1 MSWNPFKWFNN
12 RAAGMS
18 DTAKEAAFNQN
29 PNRVEFTTIDGGG
42 VGPTSVYNTWNDY
55 DAGRSS
61 GSYSN
66 ESPSFVSQFGN
77 FAGNVGKSF
86 LSNYMKNRTFGGAAE
101 EKPAFAI
108 GGSPGGFKTS
118 KIPGGSPDHSFYQYQ
133 FEKPTIIGGTPGTP
147 GRPGIGEQVVSAAIP
162 LAMNAIFAC
171 DERIKVDM
179 APLESSDINDD
190 LAEIAFFV
198 KGIREC
204 S

>member
-1 MSWNPFKWFNN
+1 
-12 RAAGMS
+12 MS
-18 DTAKEAAFNQN
+18 DGATESWFDQN
-29 PNRVEFTTIDGGG
+29 PGGVRETIIGGSDGG

-66 ESPSFVSQFGN
+66 ESPSFVNQFGG

-86 LSNYMKNRTFGGAAE
+86 LKNYMNNKSSGGAAG

-108 GGSPGGFKTS
+108 GGAPSGFSMSAMPGTTKH
-118 KIPGGSPDHSFYQYQ
+118 KMYQYRHPT
-133 FEKPTIIGGTPGTP
+133 PTIIGGTPGTP
-147 GRPGIGEQVVSAAIP
+147 GKSFLDYAIP
-162 LAMNAIFAC
+162 VAGLGLQAAALC
-171 DERIKVDM
+171 DERVKVDM

-198 KGIREC
+198 KGLREC
-204 S
+204 V